1 MTATDKKLMKSRWHG
16 MIHRC
21 TSPTSHQYADYGG
34 RGIRVCDRWMVFDDF
49 LADMGLPP
57 TAAHSIDRFPD
68 NNGNYEPGNCRWAT
82 SKEQAGNRRIAR
94 PYIMMIEGTPHLVVK
109 GEETVNEALNE
120 NPVREAI
127 QRDRLRDEHNLL
139 EAQMQTVR
147 RGIHDLQVEN
157 DRLRKANHEADVIRR
172 VLKWVLAKNII
183 IARNADQQ
191 MFLRDHVAGRPAAIP
206 DVYLRTIFEI
216 VREVELEAEHA
227 G

>member
-1 MTATDKKLMKSRWHG
+1 M
-16 MIHRC
+16 
-21 TSPTSHQYADYGG
+21 
-34 RGIRVCDRWMVFDDF
+34 
-49 LADMGLPP
+49 
-57 TAAHSIDRFPD
+57 
-68 NNGNYEPGNCRWAT
+68 
-82 SKEQAGNRRIAR
+82 
-94 PYIMMIEGTPHLVVK
+94 
-109 GEETVNEALNE
+109 NESLNE